1 MYNGERGN
9 DKLLHDACLLYAYTT
24 GYIMFEKAEAKSD
37 YLAILTE
44 LYPTITGSWILP
56 VKNGITVFC
65 RKLPDYK
72 KRFSITNSP
81 SCALARHGPH

>member
-1 MYNGERGN
+1 M
-9 DKLLHDACLLYAYTT
+9 YAYAPS
-24 GYIMFEKAEAKSD
+24 YIMFEKAEAKSD

-44 LYPTITGSWILP
+44 LNPTSTGSWILS

-65 RKLPDYK
+65 RKLPDDK
-72 KRFSITNSP
+72 KRFSITNLP